1 MVQDRLLTYAQQ
13 KVHPSVR
20 TWLSAEVIEKNLQS
34 ELEGDL
40 ERFSSDALATEF
52 QHHCPVAGAAA
63 EAYKNRLLNVGGLE
77 LLVGIRFLGLDMNE
91 PFVDVMYHAALTPEQ
106 LSAVQD
112 AIRLEFA
119 VFKPKRTRFYVSS
132 HQPPFTGDGDKRL
145 IAAPLGVMLA
155 QPKPGTFGRV
165 ELRQATSLAFY
176 PDYAAT
182 YHELHAEYPGLRAVA
197 RLEGEDDLQG
207 YLDERHLFEIFV
219 DGAWAGVTAVF
230 EDVNTGL
237 SGLCMAEIVLTG
249 AFRGQGLGRA
259 VQFQLAAQLAEQGAG
274 RDELLF
280 GTIGAVNVAAQRT
293 ALGAGRVDLGG
304 HVWASHEKPQ
314 SR

>member
-1 MVQDRLLTYAQQ
+1 MIRDRLLTYAQH
-13 KVHPSVR
+13 KVHPQVR
-20 TWLSAEVIEKNLQS
+20 TWLDAEVIEKNLQS

-63 EAYKNRLLNVGGLE
+63 EDYKNRLLTVGGLE

-112 AIRLEFA
+112 ATELEFA

-132 HQPPFTGDGDKRL
+132 HQPPLTGDGDKRL

-182 YHELHAEYPGLRAVA
+182 YHDLHTEYPELRAVA
-197 RLEGEDDLQG
+197 RLESEDDLQG
-207 YLDERHLFEIFV
+207 YLGEGHLFEIFV

-237 SGLCMAEIVLTG
+237 SGFCMAEIVLTG

-259 VQFQLAAQLAEQGAG
+259 VQLQLAAQLAEQGAG

-304 HVWASHEKPQ
+304 HVWASYERPQ